1 MKRNLPAL
9 LLVFIFLFYWV
20 SVPVVFAAEPDK
32 PGQGT
37 GFGNT
42 AADNDDA
49 NKTTVSEGIEPTVTI
64 GGSAPS
70 SVPVKDDDLG
80 VGNQAGV
87 IESASVLGDFNR
99 SARGIDYFRD
109 ITISLVGDNLNDD
122 NFLSPEGLHWSARS
136 RVELIKGRELG
147 DFDFSVFPNDVP
159 KARVK
164 AFRINDGDS
173 GRITYVGRTRSGIDL
188 DLIWTVTGS
197 DKEDWAAHSGYAN
210 SKVKGLGFTG
220 EQFFPGA
227 RGNSI
232 AVLYDNASN
241 LGLRYQIV
249 KHGTFVEQPVVVT
262 FISTDID
269 SAQGV
274 ETDLANLVEVI
285 PPDSHLV
292 KKDGIIYDTTRGA
305 VNLNGSAALPRGGYL
320 GAGFLSN
327 FNYVFYSPAPQ
338 RVNNSYH
345 YPKAVRYD
353 IFGSS
358 LQAKITPRLRQH
370 ISVSYVDTSGRQLKP
385 EERFKGYTGE
395 SYSFSAPGIDKYQ
408 LAAVEKDVSD
418 IYRPRVRFIYSPIKA
433 SSSRQVGNPGSHP
446 TYSKHSSSAV
456 AGRKSVARSPQIK
469 REARRFPAPKPPSK
483 ALPANR
489 EPMRTHGKVA
499 NNSATQGARDPFL
512 INTGMTAAEK
522 RLFLNYVE
530 EASRQASQKYPKD
543 IRKRYH
549 FIANAIAYPVY
560 HENKLQSRVNDF
572 GAHPEVGNYEKIS
585 STLNDNHYYSRF
597 IVDFPHFATT
607 LASAEKSSPNKETL
621 KFIAGL
627 SPSIFLGVSPR
638 DNFFQLNSLTG
649 DKLTNIDSKDRNTD
663 IDAIIFHYHPDFKNL
678 PLDEAIVKYY
688 HTKNLAAERERLYRE
703 VLKKQAGSHLSPQEQ
718 EKLNIFLAALTLG
731 GVALAGMSLR
741 ERAERQLKLFKE
753 NPKKYLRKLAAGFN
767 ARVRAFMGDPLG
779 AVGSKLLGPSA
790 NLLADYLVMG
800 SILFKKTTG
809 VIGDSLVKPVARQIN
824 RFIVKP
830 LSKYVVAP
838 IYRHVVKPIWSFTE
852 KHILKPV
859 VRKVIKPVVR
869 AVKKII
875 TPLYKRVI
883 KPAVRYIKN
892 KIVKPLV
899 KNIKRRIIKPIYRRV
914 IKPLYRKL
922 VKPIYRRIVKPVYK
936 KIIKPV
942 YNKLIKPVIK
952 PMYQKIIKPVSSFV
966 KKQIVKPVKSFIKNK
981 ILKPAARFFKRL
993 WG

>member
-9 LLVFIFLFYWV
+9 LLVFVFLFYWV

-42 AADNDDA
+42 AVDSDGA
-49 NKTTVSEGIEPTVTI
+49 NNSTVSGGIEPTVTI
-64 GGSAPS
+64 GGSVPS
-70 SVPVKDDDLG
+70 SVPVQDID
-80 VGNQAGV
+80 
-87 IESASVLGDFNR
+87 SASDNRDPIIEEVNVLGDFNR
-99 SARGIDYFRD
+99 SAKGISYFKD
-109 ITISLVGDNLNDD
+109 ITISLVADNLTDD
-122 NFLSPEGLHWSARS
+122 NFLSPEGLHWSS
-136 RVELIKGRELG
+136 RTGVELIKGQILG

-220 EQFFPGA
+220 GQFFPGG

-249 KHGTFVEQPVVVT
+249 KHGTFVEQPVVVS

-292 KKDGIIYDTTRGA
+292 KKDGVIYDTTRGA

-370 ISVSYVDTSGRQLKP
+370 ISVSYLDTSGRQLKP

-418 IYRPRVRFIYSPIKA
+418 IYRPRVRFIYYPIKA
-433 SSSRQVGNPGSHP
+433 GSSRQVGNPGSYP

-456 AGRKSVARSPQIK
+456 SGRKGVAPSPQVK
-469 REARRFPAPKPPSK
+469 REARRFSAPKPASK
-483 ALPANR
+483 ALPSNK
-489 EPMRTHGKVA
+489 ESMRTHGRVA
-499 NNSATQGARDPFL
+499 NNSAAQGTSDPFL
-512 INTGMTAAEK
+512 VNTGMSAEEK

-530 EASRQASQKYPKD
+530 EMGRQARRKYGSDTHK
-543 IRKRYH
+543 INH
-549 FIANAIAYPVY
+549 FIANAIAYPAY
-560 HENKLQSRVNDF
+560 HDDKLQSRVNDF
-572 GAHPEVGNYEKIS
+572 GEEPKVRNREKIYKILDVVHQRS
-585 STLNDNHYYSRF
+585 KYT
-597 IVDFPHFATT
+597 IDFPHFATT
-607 LASAEKSSPNKETL
+607 LASAEKSSPNKEAL
-621 KFIAGL
+621 KFLAGL
-627 SPSIFLGVSPR
+627 SPSNFLGVSPS

-649 DKLTNIDSKDRNTD
+649 DKLTHIDSKDRNTD

-678 PLDEAIVKYY
+678 PLDKALIKYY
-688 HTKNLAAERERLYRE
+688 HRHNLENVRQRLYSE
-703 VLKKQAGSHLSPQEQ
+703 VLAQQPYPLASAKTQEY
-718 EKLNIFLAALTLG
+718 LTTWFAAISIG
-731 GVALAGMSLR
+731 ALALVGI
-741 ERAERQLKLFKE
+741 KLFS
-753 NPKKYLRKLAAGFN
+753 
-767 ARVRAFMGDPLG
+767 V
-779 AVGSKLLGPSA
+779 
-790 NLLADYLVMG
+790 
-800 SILFKKTTG
+800 FKKRILKEWEKFKSS
-809 VIGDSLVKPVARQIN
+809 IGNVKKN
-824 RFIVKP
+824 RFKFTV
-830 LSKYVVAP
+830 LNSKVFLFHPY
-838 IYRHVVKPIWSFTE
+838 E
-852 KHILKPV
+852 KHLVSPTTSKVTKSSHFSVEKSLLKPV
-859 VRKVIKPVVR
+859 VRKVIKPAVR
-869 AVKKII
+869 LAKKIVY
-875 TPLYKRVI
+875 PLYRRVI
-883 KPAVRYIKN
+883 KPTVHRVKN
-892 KIVKPLV
+892 KIIKPLV
-899 KNIKRRIIKPIYRRV
+899 KNIKRRIVKPIYKRV
-914 IKPLYRKL
+914 IEPLYRKL

-942 YNKLIKPVIK
+942 YKKLIKPVIK
-952 PMYQKIIKPVSSFV
+952 PIYQKIIKPVSNFV
-966 KKQIVKPVKSFIKNK
+966 KKQIVKPVKSFVKNK
-981 ILKPAARFFKRL
+981 ILKPAAGFFRRL

>member
-42 AADNDDA
+42 AVDSDGA
-49 NKTTVSEGIEPTVTI
+49 NNSTVSGGIEPTVTI
-64 GGSAPS
+64 GGSVPS
-70 SVPVKDDDLG
+70 SVPVQDID
-80 VGNQAGV
+80 
-87 IESASVLGDFNR
+87 SASDNRDPIIEEVNVLGDFNR
-99 SARGIDYFRD
+99 SAKGISYFKD
-109 ITISLVGDNLNDD
+109 ITISLVADNLTDD
-122 NFLSPEGLHWSARS
+122 NFLSPEGLHWSS
-136 RVELIKGRELG
+136 RTGVELIRGQILG

-249 KHGTFVEQPVVVT
+249 KHGTFVEQPVVVS

-320 GAGFLSN
+320 GAGFLSS

-358 LQAKITPRLRQH
+358 LQAKLALRVGQH

-385 EERFKGYTGE
+385 EERFKGFTGE

-418 IYRPRVRFIYSPIKA
+418 IYHPRVRFIYSPIKA
-433 SSSRQVGNPGSHP
+433 SSSRQVGNPGSYP

-456 AGRKSVARSPQIK
+456 SGRKSVARSPQIK
-469 REARRFPAPKPPSK
+469 REVRRFSAPKPASK

-489 EPMRTHGKVA
+489 EPMRTHGRVA

-512 INTGMTAAEK
+512 VNTGMSAEEK

-530 EASRQASQKYPKD
+530 EMGRQARHKYGSDTHK
-543 IRKRYH
+543 INH

-560 HENKLQSRVNDF
+560 HDDKLQSRVNDF
-572 GAHPEVGNYEKIS
+572 GKEPKVRNRVEIYKSLTNIHNYKQ
-585 STLNDNHYYSRF
+585 YY
-597 IVDFPHFATT
+597 IDFPHFATT
-607 LASAEKSSPNKETL
+607 IASAEKSSPNKEAL
-621 KFIAGL
+621 KWIAGL
-627 SPSIFLGVSPR
+627 SPNIFLGVSPR

-649 DKLTNIDSKDRNTD
+649 DKLTHIDSKDRNTD
-663 IDAIIFHYHPDFKNL
+663 IDAIIFHYHPDYKNL
-678 PLDEAIVKYY
+678 PLDKALIKYY
-688 HTKNLAAERERLYRE
+688 HRRNLDYERQRLYSE
-703 VLKKQAGSHLSPQEQ
+703 VLAQQAYPLASAKTQE
-718 EKLNIFLAALTLG
+718 FLTTWFATITLG
-731 GVALAGMSLR
+731 ALALVGI
-741 ERAERQLKLFKE
+741 KLFSE
-753 NPKKYLRKLAAGFN
+753 FKKRK
-767 ARVRAFMGDPLG
+767 
-779 AVGSKLLGPSA
+779 SKLWDKFK
-790 NLLADYLVMG
+790 N
-800 SILFKKTTG
+800 SIRFVG
-809 VIGDSLVKPVARQIN
+809 QN
-824 RFIVKP
+824 RFKRP
-830 LSKYVVAP
+830 LLNLQPFLFHSHHRHLVSASTSKV
-838 IYRHVVKPIWSFTE
+838 INSGE
-852 KHILKPV
+852 KRILKPV
-859 VRKVIKPVVR
+859 VRKVV
-869 AVKKII
+869 
-875 TPLYKRVI
+875 
-883 KPAVRYIKN
+883 KPAVRLAKKIVRPLYLRVVKPAIRYIKN
-892 KIVKPLV
+892 RIIKPVIKVIRRRIVKPL
-899 KNIKRRIIKPIYRRV
+899 YRRV

-922 VKPIYRRIVKPVYK
+922 VKPIYRRIVKPV
-936 KIIKPV
+936 IKPV
-942 YNKLIKPVIK
+942 Y
-952 PMYQKIIKPVSSFV
+952 QKIINPARNFV
-966 KKQIVKPVKSFIKNK
+966 KKQIVKPVKSFVKNK

>member
-20 SVPVVFAAEPDK
+20 SVPVVFAVEPDE
-32 PGQGT
+32 PGSGT
-37 GFGNT
+37 SLGNT
-42 AADNDDA
+42 AVDSDGA
-49 NKTTVSEGIEPTVTI
+49 NYSTVSGGVEPTVTI
-64 GGSAPS
+64 GGSVPS
-70 SVPVKDDDLG
+70 SVPVQDID
-80 VGNQAGV
+80 
-87 IESASVLGDFNR
+87 SASDNRDPIIEEVNVLGDFNR
-99 SARGIDYFRD
+99 SAKGISYFKD
-109 ITISLVGDNLNDD
+109 ITISLVADNLTDD
-122 NFLSPEGLHWSARS
+122 NFLSPEGLHWSS
-136 RVELIKGRELG
+136 RTGVELIKGQILG

-164 AFRINDGDS
+164 AFRIDDGDS

-249 KHGTFVEQPVVVT
+249 KHGTFVEQPVVVS

-370 ISVSYVDTSGRQLKP
+370 ISVSYVDTSGRELKP

-408 LAAVEKDVSD
+408 LAAVEKDVRD

-433 SSSRQVGNPGSHP
+433 SSSHQVGNPGSYP

-469 REARRFPAPKPPSK
+469 REARRFSAPKPASK

-489 EPMRTHGKVA
+489 EPMRRQGKVA
-499 NNSATQGARDPFL
+499 KNNGAQGASDPFL
-512 INTGMTAAEK
+512 VNTGMTAAEK
-522 RLFLNYVE
+522 RLFLDYVE
-530 EASRQASQKYPKD
+530 EIGRQARRKYGSD
-543 IRKRYH
+543 THRINH

-560 HENKLQSRVNDF
+560 KDDPLQSRVNDF
-572 GAHPEVGNYEKIS
+572 GEEPKVRNRVEIYKSLTNIHNNKQYCI
-585 STLNDNHYYSRF
+585 
-597 IVDFPHFATT
+597 DFPHFATT
-607 LASAEKSSPNKETL
+607 LASAEKSSPNKEAL
-621 KFIAGL
+621 KFLAGL
-627 SPSIFLGVSPR
+627 SPSNFLGVSPS

-649 DKLTNIDSKDRNTD
+649 DKLTHIDSKDRNTD

-678 PLDEAIVKYY
+678 PLDKLLIKYY
-688 HTKNLAAERERLYRE
+688 HRQNLTSERQRLYHE
-703 VLKKQAGSHLSPQEQ
+703 VLAQQASTLASAKTQEW
-718 EKLNIFLAALTLG
+718 LNTWYATITLG
-731 GVALAGMSLR
+731 ALALVGI
-741 ERAERQLKLFKE
+741 KLFS
-753 NPKKYLRKLAAGFN
+753 
-767 ARVRAFMGDPLG
+767 V
-779 AVGSKLLGPSA
+779 
-790 NLLADYLVMG
+790 
-800 SILFKKTTG
+800 FKKRILKEWEKFKSS
-809 VIGDSLVKPVARQIN
+809 IGNVKKN
-824 RFIVKP
+824 RFKFTVLNSKVFLFHPYVKHLVFP
-830 LSKYVVAP
+830 ATSKVIKSTRFSVE
-838 IYRHVVKPIWSFTE
+838 KSF
-852 KHILKPV
+852 LKPV
-859 VRKVIKPVVR
+859 VRKVIKPAVR
-869 AVKKII
+869 LAKKIVY
-875 TPLYKRVI
+875 PLYRRVVKPTVHRVKTKII
-883 KPAVRYIKN
+883 KPLI
-892 KIVKPLV
+892 
-899 KNIKRRIIKPIYRRV
+899 KNIKRRIIKPMYRRV

-952 PMYQKIIKPVSSFV
+952 PIYQKIIKPVSSFV
-966 KKQIVKPVKSFIKNK
+966 KKQIIKPVKSFIKNK
-981 ILKPAARFFKRL
+981 ILKPVAGFFRRL

>member
-32 PGQGT
+32 PGRGT

-42 AADNDDA
+42 AVDSDGA
-49 NKTTVSEGIEPTVTI
+49 NNSTVSGGIEPTVTI
-64 GGSAPS
+64 GGSVPS
-70 SVPVKDDDLG
+70 SVPVQDID
-80 VGNQAGV
+80 
-87 IESASVLGDFNR
+87 SASDNRDPIIEEVNVLGDFNR
-99 SARGIDYFRD
+99 SAKGISYFKD
-109 ITISLVGDNLNDD
+109 ITISLVADNLTDD
-122 NFLSPEGLHWSARS
+122 NFLSPEGLHWSS
-136 RVELIKGRELG
+136 RTGVELIKGQILG

-164 AFRINDGDS
+164 AFRIDDGDS

-249 KHGTFVEQPVVVT
+249 KHGTFVEQPVVVS

-370 ISVSYVDTSGRQLKP
+370 ISVSYVDTSGRELKP

-408 LAAVEKDVSD
+408 LAAVEKDVRD

-433 SSSRQVGNPGSHP
+433 SSSHQVGNPGSYP

-469 REARRFPAPKPPSK
+469 REARRFSAPKPASK

-489 EPMRTHGKVA
+489 EPMRRQGKVA
-499 NNSATQGARDPFL
+499 KNNGAQGASDPFL
-512 INTGMTAAEK
+512 VNTGMTAAEK
-522 RLFLNYVE
+522 RLFLDYVE
-530 EASRQASQKYPKD
+530 EIGRQARRKYGSD
-543 IRKRYH
+543 THRINH

-560 HENKLQSRVNDF
+560 KDDPLQSRVNDF
-572 GAHPEVGNYEKIS
+572 GEEPKVRNRVEIYKSLTNIHNNKQYCI
-585 STLNDNHYYSRF
+585 
-597 IVDFPHFATT
+597 DFPHFATT
-607 LASAEKSSPNKETL
+607 LASAEKSSPNKEAL
-621 KFIAGL
+621 KFLAGL
-627 SPSIFLGVSPR
+627 SPSNFLGVSPS

-649 DKLTNIDSKDRNTD
+649 DKLTHIDSKDRNTD

-678 PLDEAIVKYY
+678 PLDKLLIKYY
-688 HTKNLAAERERLYRE
+688 HRQNLTSERQRLYHE
-703 VLKKQAGSHLSPQEQ
+703 VLAQ
-718 EKLNIFLAALTLG
+718 
-731 GVALAGMSLR
+731 
-741 ERAERQLKLFKE
+741 
-753 NPKKYLRKLAAGFN
+753 
-767 ARVRAFMGDPLG
+767 
-779 AVGSKLLGPSA
+779 
-790 NLLADYLVMG
+790 
-800 SILFKKTTG
+800 
-809 VIGDSLVKPVARQIN
+809 
-824 RFIVKP
+824 
-830 LSKYVVAP
+830 
-838 IYRHVVKPIWSFTE
+838 
-852 KHILKPV
+852 
-859 VRKVIKPVVR
+859 
-869 AVKKII
+869 
-875 TPLYKRVI
+875 
-883 KPAVRYIKN
+883 
-892 KIVKPLV
+892 
-899 KNIKRRIIKPIYRRV
+899 
-914 IKPLYRKL
+914 
-922 VKPIYRRIVKPVYK
+922 
-936 KIIKPV
+936 
-942 YNKLIKPVIK
+942 
-952 PMYQKIIKPVSSFV
+952 
-966 KKQIVKPVKSFIKNK
+966 
-981 ILKPAARFFKRL
+981 
-993 WG
+993 

>member
-32 PGQGT
+32 PGRGT

-42 AADNDDA
+42 AVDSDGA
-49 NKTTVSEGIEPTVTI
+49 NNSTVSGGIEPTVTI
-64 GGSAPS
+64 GGSVPS
-70 SVPVKDDDLG
+70 SVPVQDID
-80 VGNQAGV
+80 
-87 IESASVLGDFNR
+87 SASDNRDPIIEEVNVLGDFNR
-99 SARGIDYFRD
+99 SAKGISYFKD
-109 ITISLVGDNLNDD
+109 ITISLVADNLTDD
-122 NFLSPEGLHWSARS
+122 NFLSPEGLHWSS
-136 RVELIKGRELG
+136 RTGVELIRGQILG

-164 AFRINDGDS
+164 AFRIDDGDS

-249 KHGTFVEQPVVVT
+249 KHGTFVEQPVVVS

-320 GAGFLSN
+320 GAGFLSS
-327 FNYVFYSPAPQ
+327 FNYVFYSPASQ

-358 LQAKITPRLRQH
+358 LQAKLALRVGQH
-370 ISVSYVDTSGRQLKP
+370 ISVSYLDTSGRQLKP
-385 EERFKGYTGE
+385 EERFKGFTGE

-433 SSSRQVGNPGSHP
+433 SSSRQVGNPGSYP

-469 REARRFPAPKPPSK
+469 REARRFSAPKPASK
-483 ALPANR
+483 ALSANR
-489 EPMRTHGKVA
+489 EPMRTHGRVA
-499 NNSATQGARDPFL
+499 NNSATQSARDPFL
-512 INTGMTAAEK
+512 INTGMTAEEK
-522 RLFLNYVE
+522 RIFLNYVE
-530 EASRQASQKYPKD
+530 EMGRQARRKYGSD
-543 IRKRYH
+543 THRINH

-560 HENKLQSRVNDF
+560 KDDPLQSRVNDF
-572 GAHPEVGNYEKIS
+572 GKEPKVRNSGRINGILKAIHG
-585 STLNDNHYYSRF
+585 YSKYT
-597 IVDFPHFATT
+597 IDFPHFATT
-607 LASAEKSSPNKETL
+607 LASAEKSSPNKEAL
-621 KFIAGL
+621 KWIAGL
-627 SPSIFLGVSPR
+627 SPNNFLGVSPR

-649 DKLTNIDSKDRNTD
+649 DKLTHIDSKDRNTD
-663 IDAIIFHYHPDFKNL
+663 VDAIIFHYHPDYKNL
-678 PLDEAIVKYY
+678 SLDKALIKYY
-688 HTKNLAAERERLYRE
+688 HRHNLENVRQRLYSEVLAQQPYPLASAKTQEYLTTWFAAISIGALALVAIKLFSEFKKKIKQWVKFKSSIGLVGKNLFKRTALGVQPFLFDQYERRL
-703 VLKKQAGSHLSPQEQ
+703 VSP
-718 EKLNIFLAALTLG
+718 LN
-731 GVALAGMSLR
+731 S
-741 ERAERQLKLFKE
+741 
-753 NPKKYLRKLAAGFN
+753 N
-767 ARVRAFMGDPLG
+767 
-779 AVGSKLLGPSA
+779 
-790 NLLADYLVMG
+790 
-800 SILFKKTTG
+800 
-809 VIGDSLVKPVARQIN
+809 VIKSTSFLVKKRIL
-824 RFIVKP
+824 KP
-830 LSKYVVAP
+830 LVRK
-838 IYRHVVKPIWSFTE
+838 VVKPT
-852 KHILKPV
+852 
-859 VRKVIKPVVR
+859 VRL
-869 AVKKII
+869 AKKIVR
-875 TPLYKRVI
+875 PLCRRVI
-883 KPAVRYIKN
+883 KPAMHYINHRIIKPV
-892 KIVKPLV
+892 VK
-899 KNIKRRIIKPIYRRV
+899 KIKRRIIKPLYRKFIRPIYRRV
-914 IKPLYRKL
+914 
-922 VKPIYRRIVKPVYK
+922 VKPVYK
-936 KIIKPV
+936 RIIKPV
-942 YNKLIKPVIK
+942 YSKLIKPAIK
-952 PMYQKIIKPVSSFV
+952 PIYQKIIKPVSNFV
-966 KKQIVKPVKSFIKNK
+966 KIQIVKPVKSFVKNK
-981 ILKPAARFFKRL
+981 ILKPVARFFRRL
-993 WG
+993 WR

>member
-1 MKRNLPAL
+1 M
-9 LLVFIFLFYWV
+9 
-20 SVPVVFAAEPDK
+20 
-32 PGQGT
+32 
-37 GFGNT
+37 
-42 AADNDDA
+42 
-49 NKTTVSEGIEPTVTI
+49 
-64 GGSAPS
+64 
-70 SVPVKDDDLG
+70 KDDDLG

-122 NFLSPEGLHWSARS
+122 NFLSPEGLHWSSRT

-164 AFRINDGDS
+164 AFRIDDGDS

-249 KHGTFVEQPVVVT
+249 KHDTFVEQPVVVS

-320 GAGFLSN
+320 GAGFLSS

-358 LQAKITPRLRQH
+358 LQAKLALRVGQH
-370 ISVSYVDTSGRQLKP
+370 ISVSYLDTSGRQLKP
-385 EERFKGYTGE
+385 EERFKGFTGE

-408 LAAVEKDVSD
+408 LAAAEKDVSD
-418 IYRPRVRFIYSPIKA
+418 IYHPRVRFIYSPIKA
-433 SSSRQVGNPGSHP
+433 SSSRQVGNPGNRP
-446 TYSKHSSSAV
+446 TYSKQSTSSV
-456 AGRKSVARSPQIK
+456 AGRKSVARSPQVK
-469 REARRFPAPKPPSK
+469 REARRFSAPKPTSK

-489 EPMRTHGKVA
+489 EPMRTHGGVA
-499 NNSATQGARDPFL
+499 NNSATQGATDPFL
-512 INTGMTAAEK
+512 INTGMSAEDK

-549 FIANAIAYPVY
+549 FIANAIAYPAY
-560 HENKLQSRVNDF
+560 HDNKLQLRVNDF
-572 GAHPEVGNYEKIS
+572 GKEFKVRNYGEIYD
-585 STLNDNHYYSRF
+585 TLKDVHFYGRYT
-597 IVDFPHFATT
+597 IDFPHLATT
-607 LASAEKSSPNKETL
+607 LASAEKSSFKKEAL
-621 KFIAGL
+621 KLVAGF

-649 DKLTNIDSKDRNTD
+649 DKLTHIDSKDRNTD

-678 PLDEAIVKYY
+678 PLDEAILKYY
-688 HTKNLAAERERLYRE
+688 HTENLAAERERLYRE

-731 GVALAGMSLR
+731 GVALVGMSLR
-741 ERAERQLKLFKE
+741 EKAERQLELFNKDPNE
-753 NPKKYLRKLAAGFN
+753 YLEKLAAGFN
-767 ARVRAFMGDPLG
+767 ARVRAFLDDPLG
-779 AVGSKLLGPSA
+779 TVGSKLLGPSA

-800 SILFKKTTG
+800 SILFKKTAG
-809 VIGDSLVKPVARQIN
+809 VIGDRLVKPVVRQIN

-838 IYRHVVKPIWSFTE
+838 IYRRVVKPLWSFAE

-859 VRKVIKPVVR
+859 VRKVIKPAVR
-869 AVKKII
+869 VVKKII

-883 KPAVRYIKN
+883 KPAVRYVKN

-942 YNKLIKPVIK
+942 YSKLIKPVIK
-952 PMYQKIIKPVSSFV
+952 PIYHKIIKPVSSFV